1 MQSTTLRGSFFTYNV
16 NRCRMLLFVVSLL
29 SNPSLLSAEFS
40 STSLKPHPCQIPN
53 FTWQA
58 SDIISRT
65 PDISAW
71 QQCQKICRESPNCS
85 SITLTLPTFPI
96 FPNFCVAFTTTS
108 NTSSKLVDSS
118 INSPIKRNN
127 QDTSQSFLSFYSRPS
142 LPCSS
147 CVSGSHLIFVGFH
160 FFHTR
165 KNLTPQS
172 QAKEQNFRS
181 SKSLS
186 TYYFCFYLSQFLA
199 TFSSAF
205 QGKTTN
211 IRRDQALLFA
221 FAQLQEN
228 AWQAVLTRLLSRK
241 NLFLHFENPANA
253 CVES

>member
-1 MQSTTLRGSFFTYNV
+1 
-16 NRCRMLLFVVSLL
+16 MLLFVVSLL

-40 STSLKPHPCQIPN
+40 STSLKPDPCQIPN

-108 NTSSKLVDSS
+108 NTSSKLANLS
-118 INSPIKRNN
+118 ITSPLKRNN
-127 QDTSQSFLSFYSRPS
+127 QDTSQSLLSSYSRPS

-147 CVSGSHLIFVGFH
+147 CVSGSRLIFVGFH
-160 FFHTR
+160 FFALGRTWNHKVKQ
-165 KNLTPQS
+165 KNKTLDRPG
-172 QAKEQNFRS
+172 
-181 SKSLS
+181 
-186 TYYFCFYLSQFLA
+186 
-199 TFSSAF
+199 AF

-211 IRRDQALLFA
+211 IRRDQALLFVS
-221 FAQLQEN
+221 AQLQED
-228 AWQAVLTRLLSRK
+228 ARQAVLKRLLSRK

-253 CVES
+253 CVESLQCLVGHVWLMSLHYGK

>member
-1 MQSTTLRGSFFTYNV
+1 MTLAGSFLTYNV

-71 QQCQKICRESPNCS
+71 KQCQKICRETPNCS
-85 SITLTLPTFPI
+85 SITLTLSTFPI

-147 CVSGSHLIFVGFH
+147 CVSGSHLTFVGFH
-160 FFHTR
+160 FFSLGRTSNHKVKQ
-165 KNLTPQS
+165 KN
-172 QAKEQNFRS
+172 
-181 SKSLS
+181 
-186 TYYFCFYLSQFLA
+186 
-199 TFSSAF
+199 
-205 QGKTTN
+205 
-211 IRRDQALLFA
+211 
-221 FAQLQEN
+221 
-228 AWQAVLTRLLSRK
+228 K
-241 NLFLHFENPANA
+241 NSDRPR
-253 CVES
+253 V